1 MPKFIYSSQIEKRYL
16 EKFAYIVADYEAIKK
31 REHTTYKKCSEL
43 FSAHRMDRRIFNK
56 YYHRYLESGR
66 DINAFIPRRRG
77 PRFQSTRRE
86 LGLEEKV
93 IELRHQGH
101 NRYVISNA
109 LKSHFSGKGLSPS
122 SIYNMLKQKGL
133 NKLVPKM
140 KQARRTYVKERA
152 GQLGH
157 VDCHFLGDKT
167 IAGETKKRYLVALM
181 DDATRI
187 VYVEVIDDIKALTV
201 MFAILRII
209 NVFVEQYGIKFE
221 SIMTDN
227 GSEFGRK
234 SGKDKENHPFERMLM
249 ELGIK
254 HYYTPPYKPQVNGK
268 IERFWKTIYE
278 DMIDADY
285 DSIEEFKDQLIQ
297 YCVYY
302 NHERTHQGL
311 NHKTPVQVLET
322 IGVQPCNEEQN

>member
-1 MPKFIYSSQIEKRYL
+1 MPRK
-16 EKFAYIVADYEAIKK
+16 
-31 REHTTYKKCSEL
+31 
-43 FSAHRMDRRIFNK
+43 
-56 YYHRYLESGR
+56 
-66 DINAFIPRRRG
+66 RG
-77 PRFQSTRRE
+77 PRFQSTSRR
-86 LGLEEKV
+86 LDLEERIV
-93 IELRHQGH
+93 ELRQKGH
-101 NRYVISNA
+101 NRYMIASA
-109 LKSHFSGKGLSPS
+109 LKSQSQEKGISPS
-122 SIYNMLKQKGL
+122 SIYNILKKKGL
-133 NKLVPKM
+133 NRLQQKM

-157 VDCHFLGDKT
+157 VDCHFLGDRT

-187 VYVEVIDDIKALTV
+187 VYVEIIDDIKALTV

-209 NVFVEQYGIKFE
+209 NVFVEQYNIKFE
-221 SIMTDN
+221 AIMTDN

-234 SGKDKENHPFERMLM
+234 SGKEKENHPFERMLI

-268 IERFWKTIYE
+268 IERFWKTIHE

-302 NHERTHQGL
+302 NHERAHQGL
-311 NHKTPVQVLET
+311 NHKTPVQVLEA
-322 IGVQPCNEEQN
+322 INIQPQVEEQN